1 MDLNRILV
9 DAVRRGASDIHLMA
23 ESIPVARIRGALG
36 IMEGHDPLTADDL
49 KQALRASATPEQV
62 EAFNTEREL
71 DYAYWLVGIAR
82 FRVNACWQ
90 RGTIALSFRPIPAVI
105 PSMEVLRLPAVC
117 RELALKPRGLV
128 LVTGPTG
135 SGKSTTL
142 AAMIDFIN
150 SERRCKIVTIEDP
163 IEYLHQ
169 NNRSFVIQ
177 RDLGGDTKSFA
188 GALKHVLR
196 QDPDV
201 ILIGEMR
208 DLETISIA
216 MTAAETGHLVLST
229 LHTISAA
236 QTVDRIIDVFPS
248 AQQLQIRMQFSL
260 VIEGVLSQVLL
271 PATDGKTR
279 TPAFEIMLGNYAI
292 KNLIREGKTHQLMNF
307 LQLGTQHGMQTI
319 DQALQKL
326 VDEGMVARDDA
337 LKYAQKPQEMF
348 QGLKSSRQG
357 ESKQ

>member
-1 MDLNRILV
+1 MDLNRILI

-23 ESIPVARIRGALG
+23 ESIPVVRIRGSL
-36 IMEGHDPLTADDL
+36 ITMEGHVPLTADDL
-49 KQALRASATPEQV
+49 KQALRTSATPQQV
-62 EAFNTEREL
+62 EIFDTEREL
-71 DYAYWLVGIAR
+71 DYAYWLVGTAR

-90 RGTIALSFRPIPAVI
+90 RGTIALSFRPIPAII
-105 PSMEVLRLPAVC
+105 PAMDDLRLPVVC
-117 RELALKPRGLV
+117 RELALKPRGMV

-135 SGKSTTL
+135 AGKSTTL
-142 AAMIDFIN
+142 AAMIDYIN
-150 SERRCKIVTIEDP
+150 ATKRCKIVTIEDP

-169 NNRSFVIQ
+169 NKKSFIIQ
-177 RDLGGDTKSFA
+177 RDLGGDTRSFA
-188 GALKHVLR
+188 SALKHVLR

-229 LHTISAA
+229 LHTISST
-236 QTVDRIIDVFPS
+236 QTVDRIIDVFPP
-248 AQQLQIRMQFSL
+248 AQQTQIRMQFSL

-271 PATDGKTR
+271 PTADGKRR
-279 TPAFEIMLGNYAI
+279 TPCFEIMLGNYAI

-307 LQLGTQHGMQTI
+307 LQLGTQHGMQTM

-326 VDEGMVARDDA
+326 VEDGMVTMDEA

-348 QGLKSSRQG
+348 QGIKSAKQG
-357 ESKQ
+357 DSK